1 MKFFRTLSA
10 LTAISGVFLA
20 PSAWS
25 ATGEQQDSQQPAA
38 APIVQVAQAQPGM
51 PASGMGMGMGNMKG
65 MAGAP
70 AMPGMEAQMKM
81 MSEMHDKMLAAKPPE
96 ERNAL
101 MAEHMKI
108 MQNGM
113 SMMGGM
119 GPGAMMHRP
128 GDMAA
133 RQGMLE
139 QRMDMMQSMMQMM
152 MDRTQSVPATK

>member
-1 MKFFRTLSA
+1 MNFFRTLSA
-10 LTAISGVFLA
+10 LTAISTVFLA

-25 ATGEQQDSQQPAA
+25 ASDVQQDSQHPAA
-38 APIVQVAQAQPGM
+38 APTAQVGQAQPGV
-51 PASGMGMGMGNMKG
+51 PASGMGSMKG

-70 AMPGMEAQMKM
+70 AMSAMEAQMKM
-81 MSEMHDKMLAAKPPE
+81 MSEMHDKMLAAKTPE
-96 ERNAL
+96 ERDVL

-113 SMMGGM
+113 SMMVGM
-119 GPGAMMHRP
+119 GPGATMSNP
-128 GDMAA
+128 GDMAV

>member
-1 MKFFRTLSA
+1 MA
-10 LTAISGVFLA
+10 
-20 PSAWS
+20 
-25 ATGEQQDSQQPAA
+25 ATPT
-38 APIVQVAQAQPGM
+38 VQVAQTQPGM
-51 PASGMGMGMGNMKG
+51 PASGMGNMKG

-81 MSEMHDKMLAAKPPE
+81 MSEMNDKMLAAKTPE

-108 MQNGM
+108 MQSGI
-113 SMMGGM
+113 SMMGDM
-119 GPGAMMHRP
+119 GPGAMMAKP
-128 GDMAA
+128 DDMAA

-152 MDRTQSVPATK
+152 MDRMLGSGDEVRRRS